1 MLFIQSNILNLI
13 LEILK
18 KKNIIFSIKYKKL
31 KKKGNINME
40 FYKIILLHYILFVK
54 LTVLTTYYDVGKQ
67 INIKIEYKYYIEINL
82 PININQF
89 INILSIY

>member
-1 MLFIQSNILNLI
+1 
-13 LEILK
+13 
-18 KKNIIFSIKYKKL
+18 
-31 KKKGNINME
+31 ME